1 MAYATSDDVVSR
13 YRPILSMIGAGSYE
27 VVSLDVTSI
36 FVADAESFVDAYLGS
51 KYAVP
56 ISPVPSLITQITSD
70 LSIFNMLTEK
80 QVQVPD
86 FMQARYDRNIN
97 VLEMLR
103 DGSMVLPSS
112 VALLTTGDQEVW
124 SNNEE
129 YHSIFSPV
137 LDELEQKADADWI
150 DAAIDERAND

>member
-112 VALLTTGDQEVW
+112 VALATTGDNEVW

-137 LDELEQKADADWI
+137 LDELEQKPDVDWI
-150 DAAIDERAND
+150 NAAIDERAND

>member
-112 VALLTTGDQEVW
+112 VALATTGDNEVW